1 MTHHYNKSSEKQIR
15 RELRKNQTLGEKILW
30 NYLRNRKLLKC
41 KFRRQYSVDKF
52 VIDFYCSEL
61 KLAIEFDGFVHDE
74 PAKKEHDIFRQ
85 KYLEG
90 FGINFLRVNEKDL
103 FGNSENAFKKI
114 ENEIALIREKKKT
127 SP

>member
-103 FGNSENAFKKI
+103 FGNSENAFKK
-114 ENEIALIREKKKT
+114 LRMK
-127 SP
+127 SH